1 MATTTFDTLKFTKT
15 LEKAGLPPAQAEA
28 FAEAFREASGEAD
41 LVTKKDLFIAL
52 APIHADLTLVK
63 WMLGLLLGG
72 VIAIILKTF
81 FPM

>member
-1 MATTTFDTLKFTKT
+1 MVTITFDTLKFTKT
-15 LEKAGLPPAQAEA
+15 LEKAGLPPAQ
-28 FAEAFREASGEAD
+28 AEAFREASGEAD

-52 APIHADLTLVK
+52 APIHADLTLAK